1 MSTDAILWLGVA
13 MAVGAFVQGTV
24 GFGLAVVAS
33 PFVIFTEPAL
43 MPGSIIIATFVVP
56 IVELLVGPRDIAWRP
71 LGWALIGRLALTPVG
86 VGIVAWLSPDLIG
99 ALVGLLIL
107 TVVALTIRRWRIA
120 ATGRNALAAG
130 AVTGVSAT
138 AGAIG
143 GPFFALVLQH
153 ERPARIRSTLAVFF
167 VVGVIVSLLGL
178 WLGGT
183 VTNLQ
188 VRVGLIWVPF
198 VLAGFALSFPAR
210 RKLDQG
216 MMRRGVLAFCAVAGA
231 SVLIRTILVHL

>member
-1 MSTDAILWLGVA
+1 

-43 MPGSIIIATFVVP
+43 MPGAVLIATFVVP
-56 IVELLVGPRDIAWRP
+56 IIELLVGPRDIAWRP
-71 LGWALIGRLALTPVG
+71 LGWALIGRIALTPVG
-86 VGIVAWLSPDLIG
+86 VLLVAWASPDLIG
-99 ALVGLLIL
+99 ALVGALIL
-107 TVVALTIRRWRIA
+107 IVVALSVWRLRIA

-130 AVTGVSAT
+130 AVTGISAT

-167 VVGVIVSLLGL
+167 IVGVILSLGGL
-178 WLGGT
+178 TLGGT
-183 VTNLQ
+183 VTEQ
-188 VRVGLIWVPF
+188 QIHVGLTWIPF
-198 VLAGFALSFPAR
+198 VIAGFALSFPAR
-210 RKLDQG
+210 KRLDQEK
-216 MMRRGVLAFCAVAGA
+216 MRQVVLAFCVVAGA
-231 SVLIRTILVHL
+231 SVLVRTLLIHL